1 MKIALT
7 KEQLRLRDEIRGYMA
22 ELMTGPLAAELGG
35 EQAEGGGPEYR
46 KALRQM
52 GQDGWIVRSWPAA
65 FGGQDAGPIEQ
76 YIFCDEVIRAGFP
89 YPFLTTDGV
98 GPVLAEVATD
108 EIRETIVADIL
119 KGECIVAIGYS
130 EPSAGT
136 DLASLKTRAERV
148 GDKWLINGQKIWT
161 SFGHCA
167 DYVWLAA
174 RTDPEAEKKH
184 KGLSMFL
191 VPTDAPGFSYTP
203 IQTLGVR
210 TNATYY
216 QDIELDDKWQVGGLN
231 QGWKLI
237 TGQLNRERLSLVNHG
252 PCELLFERVA
262 DWAAS
267 TDAPEGGKVID
278 RPWVQANLA
287 RVKSGIEVLR
297 LTCWKLAWT
306 MGKAELG
313 MDQASAAKVFGSEFF
328 VEVWRLLLEIVGQSG
343 TLAKGSE
350 GAVLQGVLE
359 HRYRTGSVLT
369 FGGGT
374 NEVQRDIVAAAGLWM
389 PRSRWPTT
397 RRRQNQESNDGFFP
411 A

>member
-7 KEQLRLRDEIRGYMA
+7 KDQLKLRDEIRGYMA
-22 ELMTGPLAAELGG
+22 ALMSGPLAEELSG

-52 GQDGWIVRSWPAA
+52 GEDGWIVRSWPKA
-65 FGGQDAGPIEQ
+65 FGGRDAGPVEQ
-76 YIFCDEVIRAGFP
+76 YIFSDEVIRAGFP

-119 KGECIVAIGYS
+119 KGQCIIAIGYS

-136 DLASLKTRAERV
+136 DLASLKTKAERK

-161 SFGHCA
+161 SFGHVA

-174 RTDPEAEKKH
+174 RTDPEAVKKH

-191 VPTDAPGFSYTP
+191 VPTSAPGFSFTP
-203 IQTLGVR
+203 ISTLGVR

-216 QDIELDDKWQVGGLN
+216 QDIELDDKWQVGELN

-252 PCELLFERVA
+252 LDYTGP
-262 DWAAS
+262 AS
-267 TDAPEGGKVID
+267 CCSS
-278 RPWVQANLA
+278 RW
-287 RVKSGIEVLR
+287 
-297 LTCWKLAWT
+297 
-306 MGKAELG
+306 
-313 MDQASAAKVFGSEFF
+313 
-328 VEVWRLLLEIVGQSG
+328 
-343 TLAKGSE
+343 
-350 GAVLQGVLE
+350 
-359 HRYRTGSVLT
+359 RTGRRGPT
-369 FGGGT
+369 P
-374 NEVQRDIVAAAGLWM
+374 RRAA
-389 PRSRWPTT
+389 RSSTVPGCAPIWRG
-397 RRRQNQESNDGFFP
+397 SNP
-411 A
+411 ASRCCA